1 MNAWDYCCLGS
12 GGRVV
17 FYFAP
22 LDEVNVVLKNKAFV
36 GDRKDGKGSIGKDK
50 RIYRHEVTLQGEFV
64 DAAAMPQDFRQ
75 AIQRLFGRGDVT
87 AEMQWR
93 WLQNLALYV
102 GGNFD
107 LKLGDDYYSATSE
120 ADLVYAPTGNRFPQ
134 VIFDEVRRNQGT
146 NRTRVGYTVRFIAGF
161 ERSKGEEESAA

>member
-1 MNAWDYCCLGS
+1 MNAWDYCRLGS
-12 GGRVV
+12 GKRVV
-17 FYFAP
+17 LYFAP

-64 DAAAMPQDFRQ
+64 DAAAMPPDFRA
-75 AIQRLFGRGDVT
+75 AIRRLFGRGDVT

-107 LKLGDDYYSATSE
+107 LKLGDDNYSATSE
-120 ADLVYAPTGNRFPQ
+120 AELVYAPTGNRLPQ
-134 VIFDEVRRNQGT
+134 VIFDEVRRSQGT

-161 ERSKGEEESAA
+161 ERSKGEEEPAA